1 MALKRCSSG
10 HFFNPDR
17 FSTCPYCG
25 GGDAAAP
32 TVVRAATPRPAS
44 TAPGS
49 EPPTQP
55 LRNRPNAPPSDRD
68 AAPTADVEG
77 GVPPTSPGGE
87 AGAGPGAQASA
98 RPGDEDERVTIGV
111 AGQPRGVDPVVGW
124 LVCVEG
130 PDRGR
135 DFRIRA
141 ERNFIGRGPDMDVAL
156 TGDHSVSR
164 DQHAILSYDPRTCVF
179 MLAPGEGKGLVYHN
193 GSSVL
198 TPVEV
203 NVHDTIEV
211 GESTLRFVAL
221 CGDDFSWS

>member
-32 TVVRAATPRPAS
+32 TVARAATPRPES

-55 LRNRPNAPPSDRD
+55 LRNRP
-68 AAPTADVEG
+68 AAPQDDQDTAPIADVEG
-77 GVPPTSPGGE
+77 GVPQTSPGGE
-87 AGAGPGAQASA
+87 ASA
-98 RPGDEDERVTIGV
+98 RAGGEDEGLTIGV
-111 AGQPRGVDPVVGW
+111 SGKPRGVDPVVGW

-135 DFRIRA
+135 DFRIHA
-141 ERNFIGRGPDMDVAL
+141 ERNFIGRSPDMDVAL
-156 TGDHSVSR
+156 TEDRSVSR
-164 DQHAILSYDPRTCVF
+164 DRHAILSYDPRTRDF
-179 MLAPGEGKGLVYHN
+179 LLAPGEAKGLVYHN
-193 GSSVL
+193 GNAVL
-198 TPVEV
+198 TPVKI
-203 NVHDTIEV
+203 NVHDTIEL
-211 GESTLRFVAL
+211 GESILRFVAL